1 MSVTTEIIRL
11 QNCVSN
17 AYTACSNKGA
27 TLPQVQNS
35 DNLPSTILTIAAEER
50 SSSQLPR
57 YKLEEV
63 NNELT
68 TKITEITVTGL
79 FNDIQSIDE
88 SFDYAFSSNIP
99 KMYNNSQIKVYG
111 DLTFRDLETVTGAMY
126 ASFYGCD
133 FDGNATVSFPSFING
148 KNNYIDGNHE
158 NNFISTFYD
167 TKGLKTAIFSALTTL
182 DFYFVNT
189 FRNSE
194 ISSLQFPVLTTITS
208 DGSLDTIVRDCTY
221 LESLSFPS
229 LTRVDNYFADFTGDT
244 NLTEI
249 HFRSDAQAAI
259 EATPNYSSKWGAS
272 NATIYFD
279 L

>member
-17 AYTACSNKGA
+17 AYTACLNKGA

-35 DNLPSTILTIAAEER
+35 DNLPSTIMTIPAEEKN
-50 SSSQLPR
+50 SSQLPR

-68 TKITEITVTGL
+68 AKITEINVTGL
-79 FNDIQSIDE
+79 FNDIQSIDS
-88 SFDYAFSSNIP
+88 SFDYAFCCMDFGNIS
-99 KMYNNSQIKVYG
+99 KIKVHG
-111 DLTFRDLETVTGAMY
+111 DLTFRDLETIIGGMY
-126 ASFYGCD
+126 SSFYGCE
-133 FDGNATVSFPSFING
+133 FDGNATVSFPSFTDKDSTTSG
-148 KNNYIDGNHE
+148 LYY
-158 NNFISTFYD
+158 TFYN
-167 TKGLKTAIFSALTTL
+167 TTGLKTAIFSALTTL
-182 DFYFVNT
+182 DFNFMGT
-189 FRNSE
+189 FSYSE
-194 ISSLQFPVLTTITS
+194 ISSVQFPVLTTMTS
-208 DGSLDTIVRDCTY
+208 FGSLGDGLKYCTY

-229 LTRVDNYFADFTGDT
+229 LTRVDDSFADFTGDT

-249 HFRSDAQAAI
+249 HFRSDAQATI

>member
-27 TLPQVQNS
+27 TLPQFQNS

-68 TKITEITVTGL
+68 AKITEINVTGL

-99 KMYNNSQIKVYG
+99 KMYNNSQIKVHG
-111 DLTFRDLETVTGAMY
+111 DLTFRDLETVTGGMMS
-126 ASFYGCD
+126 SFAGCD
-133 FDGNATVSFPSFING
+133 FDGNATVSFPSFVDG
-148 KNNYIDGNHE
+148 KNNYIGSHE
-158 NNFISTFYD
+158 DNFISTFYE

-182 DFYFVNT
+182 DFYFNST
-189 FRNSE
+189 FRYSE

-208 DGSLDTIVRDCTY
+208 NGSLSSIVMNCTY

-229 LTRVDNYFADFTGDT
+229 LTRVDSYFADFTGDT

-249 HFRSDAQAAI
+249 HFRSDAQATI